1 MADLSVTSAG
11 YTVIGTVIADRP
23 KKKFAEL
30 RGYRAIAL
38 ELDRAFAEPVAV
50 PKQRTMPFGI
60 ERALALVARVM
71 PIS

>member
-1 MADLSVTSAG
+1 M
-11 YTVIGTVIADRP
+11 TVLALTPASYAFIADRP
-23 KKKFAEL
+23 KTKFADL

-38 ELDRAFAEPVAV
+38 ELDRAFAEPVAA
-50 PKQRTMPFGI
+50 PKQRTMTFGI

>member
-1 MADLSVTSAG
+1 M
-11 YTVIGTVIADRP
+11 TVLALTPAFIADRP
-23 KKKFAEL
+23 KTKFADL

-50 PKQRTMPFGI
+50 TKQRTMPFGI

-71 PIS
+71 AIS